1 MPTKY
6 TLIKNTT
13 TMKEQHL
20 GSGINTAF
28 HTSKLYTINN
38 IVSLKDNGEWK
49 DLNVK
54 VEVDLNQV
62 DEKYHEVFVNML
74 TSKYL
79 GVASFGDN
87 PFSHCEPTT
96 KKKWWQ
102 IWK

>member
-1 MPTKY
+1 MSEH
-6 TLIKNTT
+6 N
-13 TMKEQHL
+13 L
-20 GSGINTAF
+20 GSGNNTHF
-28 HTSKLYTINN
+28 QLSKIYTISN
-38 IVSLKDNGEWK
+38 IISLKEKGEFI
-49 DLNVK
+49 DLNIK

-79 GVASFGDN
+79 GITSFGDN
-87 PFSHCEPTT
+87 PFSKCEPSK

>member
-1 MPTKY
+1 MSEH
-6 TLIKNTT
+6 N
-13 TMKEQHL
+13 L
-20 GSGINTAF
+20 GSGNNTHF
-28 HTSKLYTINN
+28 HLSKLYTINN
-38 IVSLKDNGEWK
+38 IISLKDKGEYI

-54 VEVDLNQV
+54 IEVDLNQV
-62 DEKYHEVFVNML
+62 DEKYHELFVNML

-87 PFSHCEPTT
+87 PFSKCEPAS

>member
-1 MPTKY
+1 M
-6 TLIKNTT
+6 
-13 TMKEQHL
+13 
-20 GSGINTAF
+20 
-28 HTSKLYTINN
+28 
-38 IVSLKDNGEWK
+38 
-49 DLNVK
+49 
-54 VEVDLNQV
+54 DLNQV

-87 PFSHCEPTT
+87 PFSKCEPPS

>member
-1 MPTKY
+1 MTEHN
-6 TLIKNTT
+6 I
-13 TMKEQHL
+13 
-20 GSGINTAF
+20 GSGLNTHF
-28 HTSKLYTINN
+28 HLTKLFTINN
-38 IVSLKDNGEWK
+38 SISLKNNGEWIE
-49 DLNVK
+49 LNVK

-62 DEKYHEVFVNML
+62 DDKYHEVFINML

-87 PFSHCEPTT
+87 PFSKCEPTT